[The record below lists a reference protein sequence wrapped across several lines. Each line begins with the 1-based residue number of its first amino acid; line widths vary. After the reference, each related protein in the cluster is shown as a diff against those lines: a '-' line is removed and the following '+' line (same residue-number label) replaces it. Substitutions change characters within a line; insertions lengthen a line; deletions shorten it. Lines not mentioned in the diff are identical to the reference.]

1 MKKILLFLILSF
13 SLCSIT
19 GVYSQSQPGCGLH
32 ISSGFDTE
40 CLLTDYI
47 KCCPDLLETD
57 VQDCMLACKGNIV
70 WYTVECANASQYTW
84 TVSGAA
90 DYSIADQGRTVYVRW
105 GYGMVGT
112 VSVSAVVGDTNTCTA
127 ETCVILMDS
136 PTANSSSVPAY
147 YYNQVG
153 YREIEIC
160 LGETIEF
167 TDLSTTPRTPITGY
181 YWSVGNDEA
190 TTQDY
195 SFTPPHEGVYVFHH
209 CVRNECGCD
218 DCEMYYIV
226 VKEPMVFELS
236 CHGTVCEKTTA
247 SYHLVDAPCDDV
259 MWNVEG
265 GSLEGQGAPDIIVH
279 WGSPTSGYGVIS
291 MQPGLCDTECPSL
304 YSVRIPV
311 ITGNAEIVGPE
322 EVCVGETQV
331 YELPRW
337 GGTEYTWWNS
347 DTTCLTVHH
356 SESPNRYMLEFTCPD
371 TVTIGASYNCP
382 FLDCGPKASSPKTIV
397 IMDTMS
403 VHSDRDTYCKGETG
417 VFRTTRGGTVRWRV
431 YAPNDSLVRTADAD
445 TLSHIFPSAGQYR
458 VTASASG
465 YCTALDFYVTVLDDP
480 PALTSATGPHSACRN
495 SSILLE
501 AVPTHPGCYLQWIP
515 LCVSVPLDTLEGN
528 EVTVTYGSEICD
540 VAVFQVDREYG
551 CRSEAYVHRVYTFQL
566 LPHGL
571 PAVTSVCAGST
582 VRFDVPDQSPDVL
595 YEWTI
600 SPANA
605 ASIDSSDHLLPSVGI
620 LTNHLA
626 NVATPYYVDVI
637 LKRTYCSGIEV
648 YETVQLLV
656 NEAPEPV
663 LNCPDTVCGGELATL
678 TASGGSFPDSLLRW
692 SFSDTSLVLYG
703 ATVSRRFGNSGR
715 VCVTLTAGPGQNCSP
730 VTARDTVWVSRIPYV
745 DITQFGD
752 SLFVQEYP
760 DVEYVWT
767 HNGAEVG
774 YAAACSVSGGG
785 TYCCT
790 VTSTVP
796 PFCSD
801 SACFIVSS
809 GTAGCSSVAMSSTV
823 QCNVATVTADSTLG
837 LQYSWSLST
846 SALGSHC
853 EPVQS
858 SYSTTATFNV
868 PGFHYVYAYAE
879 ANGRC
884 YKGRSRVCID
894 CVPEIEVSYD
904 CDGYLIVRDVSQYR
918 NGFSVPDRTVT
929 VGGTTLTATLHSPQ
943 MSVSIPTATLNE
955 GTYTVYMSYMS
966 ANGSGCLC
974 SKEFRYEFNPR
985 IFSIDIR
992 NNICSKTPFLFTA
1005 TTGGNIV
1012 RYEWDF
1018 GDNSYNEGDSI
1029 YHTYATITNDNVCI
1043 HLAITNSSGCTA
1055 VKDSC
1060 IIVSANALYQGIL
1073 QPLFLVKVCPGI
1085 PRTIQFD
1092 RYTFNATYSW
1102 TPQNLTY
1109 DNYQNNCNVYQ
1120 TGDYSVEALQPS
1132 TGCRAQ
1138 AMRNVGFLTAP
1149 LARIVGST
1157 EYCLGETVKLNG
1169 NTGARNIYSWSVTGP
1184 SNYSFTSSES
1194 KISFT
1199 PSQPGTYAVVLD
1211 VNNGHCGA
1219 TATCTVTVNSKPAA
1233 PTIVFCG
1240 NHCIHDAPVELC
1252 STTGQYLCW
1261 SNGYCGS
1268 TAFYCTPGYL
1278 TAHYVDPSTGCKS
1291 DDAQFFIEPAPDFGA
1306 LLTGCHRMC
1315 DEQFPYNLPVYGI
1328 HPYHSAYLN
1337 WDWVYQTSSDTFHVT
1352 DQNPLLPIVG
1362 YGTYH
1367 MIATY
1372 PPGCTAISPDL
1383 EIAPAELCP
1392 CDSVEFKP
1400 KGVQCIVEDCK
1411 LLYSFE
1417 YRICNHSSQTLNFDE
1432 LRADIGGDIVYA
1444 SPMPLFVDIGSCQD
1458 FHFTVEYTD
1467 FASSTFEFILV
1478 DNTRNCEVRHVEDI
1492 DWLSCVKESC
1502 SLSHFRFAFE
1512 YDLTIAHQGLYFPFQ
1527 LTVLDAQ
1534 DILSVWSRPSQVID
1548 YTVNSVNPVDME
1560 GLLMLDYGVLS
1571 QMARANQ
1578 NICLYVVACT
1588 EWGELCYDSVC
1599 VSAKLFMSQIPS
1611 EFRQLLD
1618 SVTADND
1625 TTRRMQADI
1634 TISEAGKPYLAPN
1647 PANDEVA
1654 VMGIEPE
1661 KVAEI
1666 TILTMQGGH
1675 VAEYRGTHRFNVSRL
1690 AKAPYIVRVVTTD
1703 RKVHYLKLVKQ

>member
-1 MKKILLFLILSF
+1 MKKILLLLILSF

-47 KCCPDLLETD
+47 KCCPDLLEMD
-57 VQDCMLACKGNIV
+57 VQDCMLVCKGNIV

-127 ETCVILMDS
+127 ETCIVLMDS

-147 YYNQVG
+147 YYNQDG
-153 YREIEIC
+153 DREIEIC

-167 TDLSTTPRTPITGY
+167 TDMSATPRTPITGHL
-181 YWSVGNDEA
+181 WQTPFGEA

-195 SFTPPHEGVYVFHH
+195 SFTPPQEGVYEIYH
-209 CVRNECGCD
+209 CVRNECGCE

-236 CHGTVCEKTTA
+236 CYGTVCENTIA
-247 SYHLVDAPCDDV
+247 SYHLENAPCDDV

-265 GSLEGQGAPDIIVH
+265 GSLEGQGTQDLTVH

-291 MQPGLCDTECPSL
+291 MQSVSCETECPSL

-311 ITGNAEIVGPE
+311 IVNNAEIEGPE
-322 EVCVGETQV
+322 EVCVGEVQV
-331 YELPRW
+331 YELQRW

-347 DTTCLTVHH
+347 DTACLTVHH

-382 FLDCGPKASSPKTIV
+382 FLDCGYKMSSPKTI
-397 IMDTMS
+397 IIKDTMS

-501 AVPTHPGCYLQWIP
+501 AVPTHPGYYLQWIP

-600 SPANA
+600 DPTNA

-626 NVATPYYVDVI
+626 NVATPYYVDVV
-637 LKRTYCSGIEV
+637 LKRTYCSGIKV
-648 YETVQLLV
+648 YDTVRLLV
-656 NEAPEPV
+656 NETPVPV
-663 LNCPDTVCGGELATL
+663 LDCPDTVCEGDVVSLVAAWGVPAGGP
-678 TASGGSFPDSLLRW
+678 FQW
-692 SFSDTSLVLYG
+692 SFSDTAQVLYG
-703 ATVSRRFGNSGR
+703 DSVFRRFDTPGR
-715 VCVTLTAGPGQNCSP
+715 VYVTLTANPGPNCNP
-730 VTARDTVWVSRIPYV
+730 VTVRDTVWVSRIPYV
-745 DITQFGD
+745 DIVENWNN
-752 SLFVQEYP
+752 LEVQYYP
-760 DVEYVWT
+760 NAQYVWT
-767 HNGAEVG
+767 YNGAEVAYTSICPITG
-774 YAAACSVSGGG
+774 EG

-790 VTSTVP
+790 ATSTVP
-796 PFCSD
+796 PYCSD
-801 SACFIVSS
+801 SACYNVPYGSPNCI
-809 GTAGCSSVAMSSTV
+809 TMPTTHTL
-823 QCNVATVTADSTLG
+823 QCNTATVTAYNPSG
-837 LQYSWSLST
+837 LQFSWSPST

-853 EPVQS
+853 EPAQS
-858 SYSTTATFNV
+858 SSSTTATFNV
-868 PGFHYVYAYAE
+868 PGLHYVYAYAE

-884 YKGRSRVCID
+884 YISREQVRID
-894 CVPEIEVSYD
+894 CVPAIEVSYD
-904 CDGYLIVRDVSQYR
+904 CNGHLVVRDVSQYR
-918 NGFSVPDRTVT
+918 DGFSIPDRTVT
-929 VGGTTLTATLHSPQ
+929 INGTSLSVTLYSPQ

-955 GTYTVYMSYMS
+955 GIYTVNMSFD
-966 ANGSGCLC
+966 NTGCAC

-985 IFSIDIR
+985 IYSIDIR
-992 NNICSKTPFLFTA
+992 DNMCSETPFLFTA
-1005 TTGGNIV
+1005 TTGGNIA

-1018 GDNSYNEGDSI
+1018 GDNSHNEGDSI
-1029 YHTYATITNDNVCI
+1029 YHTYHTSINLNPCV
-1043 HLAITNSSGCTA
+1043 HLTVTNSLGCSA
-1055 VKDSC
+1055 EKDTC
-1060 IIVSANALYQGIL
+1060 INVLTNALI
-1073 QPLFLVKVCPGI
+1073 PANIAPTSDIKVCPGFARELVYTQYPNLSVNLLWI
-1085 PRTIQFD
+1085 PVD
-1092 RYTFNATYSW
+1092 LTF
-1102 TPQNLTY
+1102 
-1109 DNYQNNCNVYQ
+1109 DNYQNYCNVYQ
-1120 TGDYSVEALQPS
+1120 TGDYSVDALQSS

-1138 AMRNVGFLTAP
+1138 AMLNVGFLTAP

-1157 EYCLGETVKLNG
+1157 EYCFGEAVKLNG
-1169 NTGARNIYSWSVTGP
+1169 NTGVRNTYSWSVAGP

-1194 KISFT
+1194 NISFT
-1199 PSQPGTYAVVLD
+1199 PSQPGTYTVVLD
-1211 VNNGHCGA
+1211 VNNGNCGA
-1219 TATCTVTVNSKPAA
+1219 TATCTVTVNPKPAA
-1233 PTIVFCG
+1233 PTIAFCG
-1240 NHCIHDAPVELC
+1240 NRCIHDAPVEVC
-1252 STTGQYLCW
+1252 STTGQNLCW
-1261 SNGYCGS
+1261 SNGYRGS
-1268 TAFYCTPGYL
+1268 TAYYYTPGYL

-1291 DDAQFFIEPAPDFGA
+1291 DDTQFFIKPAPDFDA

-1315 DEQFPYNLPVYGI
+1315 DDLFPYNLPVYGI
-1328 HPYHSAYLN
+1328 YPYFSTSLN
-1337 WDWVYQTSSDTFHVT
+1337 WEWIYQPTGAIFSVT

-1362 YGTYH
+1362 FGNYH
-1367 MIATY
+1367 LSATY
-1372 PPGCTAISPDL
+1372 TPGCTATSPDL
-1383 EIAPAELCP
+1383 EIAPAERCP

-1400 KGVQCIVEDCK
+1400 KEVRCFVEDCK
-1411 LLYSFE
+1411 LYYSFG
-1417 YRICNHSSQTLNFDE
+1417 YRVCNYGSQTLTFDDLLVE
-1432 LRADIGGDIVYA
+1432 MGGSVAGA
-1444 SPMPLFVDIGSCQD
+1444 SPMPLVIGPNSCQD
-1458 FHFTVEYTD
+1458 FYFKVEYTD
-1467 FASSTFEFILV
+1467 FASTTLAFTLV
-1478 DNTRNCEVRHVEDI
+1478 DRTRNCEFRYVEST
-1492 DWLSCVKESC
+1492 DWKSCVKKGCGDSK
-1502 SLSHFRFAFE
+1502 LQFTFG
-1512 YDLTIAHQGLYFPFQ
+1512 YDWSIPHQGVFFPFHLIVQ
-1527 LTVLDAQ
+1527 NAQ
-1534 DILSVWSRPSQVID
+1534 DILSVWSRPSQVFD
-1548 YTVNSVNPVDME
+1548 YTVSSVSPVELD

-1571 QMARANQ
+1571 QMAMGGQ
-1578 NICLYVVACT
+1578 DICLYYVACK
-1588 EWGELCYDSVC
+1588 EWGGLCYDSVC
-1599 VSAKLFMSQIPS
+1599 MPAKVFLAEIP
-1611 EFRQLLD
+1611 EMFRHLLD
-1618 SVTADND
+1618 SITADND
-1625 TTRRMQADI
+1625 TSVRRLQADTVI
-1634 TISEAGKPYLAPN
+1634 PIAAKPYLAPN
-1647 PANDEVA
+1647 PARDEVT
-1654 VMGIEPE
+1654 VMGIAPE
-1661 KVAEI
+1661 EVTEI
-1666 TILTMQGGH
+1666 TVLTMQGGQ
-1675 VAEYRGTHRFNVSRL
+1675 VAEYRDTHRFSVSRL
-1690 AKAPYIVRVVTTD
+1690 AKATYIVRVVTTD